1 MRYTVNLRVSAH
13 GYVVAEPYEVS
24 AGNKKSAEAIASAM
38 ALDKHGRDSVTE
50 IEVISAAE
58 VGKNA
63 TS

>member
-1 MRYTVNLRVSAH
+1 MRYTVNLKITAH
-13 GYVVAEPYEVS
+13 DYMVAEPYNVH

-58 VGKNA
+58 VRVNA
-63 TS
+63 TA